1 MSFFKPK
8 DRPALAD
15 SRRAAAADHVVHFYD
30 EQEALLQSVASF
42 LAGGL
47 LRGAPALVIMMRDR
61 AEGLKTRLREMGV
74 DVPRA
79 IETRQ
84 LVLHDSAE
92 MIDRILLD
100 GMPDELRF
108 REMVGAPAASM
119 KEIWRPLQLLAFGD
133 MVDVLIARNQ
143 REATIELERLWDD
156 LVHRVGFSVYCAYD
170 AKRFTQDT
178 DRATFD
184 AICRHHSLI
193 MPADPVLRAPE
204 LPA

>member
-8 DRPALAD
+8 DRPAAFGD
-15 SRRAAAADHVVHFYD
+15 PRRVAPDHVVHFYD

-47 LRGAPALVIMMRDR
+47 LRGAPALVIMMPER
-61 AEGLKTRLREMGV
+61 AKGLKTRLGEMGV

-84 LVLHDSAE
+84 FVLHDSVE
-92 MIDRILLD
+92 MIERILVD
-100 GMPDELRF
+100 EMPDERRF
-108 REMVGAPAASM
+108 RDVVGSAADAL
-119 KEIWRPLQLLAFGD
+119 KETWRPRQLLAFGD
-133 MVDVLIARNQ
+133 MVDVLIARGQ
-143 REATIELERLWDD
+143 REATIELERQWDE